1 MRPQPK
7 FTVGDKVS
15 AIALPNGFPK
25 PRPRIDGLTV
35 VDVRLIECATLA
47 PYYRITAHGAGL
59 ATVEGA
65 EFHFEVA
72 E

>member
-1 MRPQPK
+1 MNPQPK
-7 FTVGDKVS
+7 CAVGDKVS
-15 AIALPNGFPK
+15 AIALPDGFPE

-35 VDVRLIECATLA
+35 VNVRLVESATLA

-65 EFHFEVA
+65 EFHFEVSQ
-72 E
+72 